1 MGHGNSNKLYVTHA
15 EHSGLFGQHTASS
28 SGFKAKPEGLN
39 PAAITPFDCCSLSFQ
54 PFSHPVCARNAD
66 GTGSVFDLTNIIPWL
81 KQHNNTHPVTNKPLT
96 PADLIPL
103 HYARKPSGEYHD
115 PISFKPFNEHSHI
128 VAIATTGNVFLA
140 ESVKGGVDLVNDMRF
155 KKENVITLQNP
166 HGLPSASVSTAKAS
180 VTQEDKVVA
189 PQKPAAA
196 GPVSATQ
203 KEAVPWNISPY
214 SSGAPGASLTSTS
227 VDPQTATAR
236 LVWDEE
242 EMMFESI
249 QNPVKGK
256 GKERDVGKRRAYV
269 RVVTS
274 LGGGLNLELFC
285 EKAPKTCYNFLML
298 ARQGKYNDCLF
309 HRLVP
314 GFMVQTG
321 DPTGTGTGGQSYW
334 GTPFRD
340 EYDLKGTARHDGRG
354 VVAMANKGA
363 NTNGSQFY
371 ITFKPTPNLD
381 KKHTVFGKLVGG
393 EDVLDTLEKLSRKEG
408 TERPVKPVKI
418 TEVVIYQDPFDDY
431 KVRLAKKL
439 AKKAE
444 AQNSAGTQPV
454 TAEMKPGDGMN
465 WFGVKLGAED
475 ATRTSGGGGSGLG
488 GGVGKYLNLK
498 RPPQS
503 SVVAEHTKRKKTG
516 FGEFENF

>member
-1 MGHGNSNKLYVTHA
+1 
-15 EHSGLFGQHTASS
+15 
-28 SGFKAKPEGLN
+28 
-39 PAAITPFDCCSLSFQ
+39 
-54 PFSHPVCARNAD
+54 
-66 GTGSVFDLTNIIPWL
+66 
-81 KQHNNTHPVTNKPLT
+81 
-96 PADLIPL
+96 
-103 HYARKPSGEYHD
+103 
-115 PISFKPFNEHSHI
+115 
-128 VAIATTGNVFLA
+128 
-140 ESVKGGVDLVNDMRF
+140 
-155 KKENVITLQNP
+155 
-166 HGLPSASVSTAKAS
+166 
-180 VTQEDKVVA
+180 
-189 PQKPAAA
+189 
-196 GPVSATQ
+196 
-203 KEAVPWNISPY
+203 
-214 SSGAPGASLTSTS
+214 
-227 VDPQTATAR
+227 

-242 EMMFESI
+242 EIMFESI

-256 GKERDVGKRRAYV
+256 GKEKDVGKRRAYV

-340 EYDLKGTARHDGRG
+340 EYDLKGAARHDSRG

-371 ITFKPTPNLD
+371 ITFKPSPNLD

-418 TEVVIYQDPFDDY
+418 TEVAIYQDPFDDY

-444 AQNSAGTQPV
+444 AQNSAGIQPAI
-454 TAEMKPGDGMN
+454 AEKKPGDGMN

-475 ATRTSGGGGSGLG
+475 TTNISGGGGSGL

-498 RPPQS
+498 RPPQTAD
-503 SVVAEHTKRKKTG
+503 VVAEHPKRKKTG